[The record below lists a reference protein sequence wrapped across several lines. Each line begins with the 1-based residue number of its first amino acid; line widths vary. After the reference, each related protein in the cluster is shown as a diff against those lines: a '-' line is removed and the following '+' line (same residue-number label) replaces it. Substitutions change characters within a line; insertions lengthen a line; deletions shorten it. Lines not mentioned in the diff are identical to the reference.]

1 MFNSPERRGTNANA
15 IAQSQRLHGEKDPFQ
30 MNISM
35 IQTTQ
40 KNDES
45 EHEWDSAAE
54 SVAPL

>member
-1 MFNSPERRGTNANA
+1 MYNSPDRRVAAAHA
-15 IAQSQRLHGEKDPFQ
+15 IAQSQRLHGEKAPFQ

-40 KNDES
+40 QNES

>member
-1 MFNSPERRGTNANA
+1 MYNSPDRRVTAAHA
-15 IAQSQRLHGEKDPFQ
+15 IAQSQRLHGEKAPFQ

-40 KNDES
+40 QNES